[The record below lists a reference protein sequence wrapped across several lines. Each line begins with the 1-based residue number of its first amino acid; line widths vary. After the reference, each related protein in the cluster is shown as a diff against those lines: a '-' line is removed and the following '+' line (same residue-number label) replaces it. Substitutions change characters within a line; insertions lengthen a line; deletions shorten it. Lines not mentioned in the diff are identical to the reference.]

1 MIVEKLSSIQGTLL
15 ISEQEKEAVASEL
28 ESLKK
33 QVLIGLLLLHS
44 LLSLVAI
51 THLMVTTA
59 DGVGMCWFVM
69 L

>member
-33 QVLIGLLLLHS
+33 QVHRPFTFALTVISCCNYAFDGNHS
-44 LLSLVAI
+44 
-51 THLMVTTA
+51 
-59 DGVGMCWFVM
+59 
-69 L
+69 